1 MLSFLAQTLVLSIGE
16 KVVEVNDSGLEAQR
30 PTLHVGILEDNAIVQ
45 VTPTAIRHIRKDKR
59 VNQWQVNNAPKIVRA
74 ASNPKQIVIALAGG
88 EIIYFELDGLGQLA
102 EVEKISVE
110 SEVVSLDIGAIPENR
125 LRCRFL
131 AVGLSDS
138 TVRIFS
144 LDPESCLQKLSTQVY
159 IEKEK
164 KNHYL
169 FYY

>member
-1 MLSFLAQTLVLSIGE
+1 MSHLYVLRTETQNVRRKRRLG
-16 KVVEVNDSGLEAQR
+16 NAGDAARHLEYLR
-30 PTLHVGILEDNAIVQ
+30 VHILCDMF
-45 VTPTAIRHIRKDKR
+45 DDC
-59 VNQWQVNNAPKIVRA
+59 
-74 ASNPKQIVIALAGG
+74 
-88 EIIYFELDGLGQLA
+88 FELDGLGQLA

-144 LDPESCLQKLSTQVY
+144 LDPESCLQKLSTQV
-159 IEKEK
+159 
-164 KNHYL
+164 
-169 FYY
+169 